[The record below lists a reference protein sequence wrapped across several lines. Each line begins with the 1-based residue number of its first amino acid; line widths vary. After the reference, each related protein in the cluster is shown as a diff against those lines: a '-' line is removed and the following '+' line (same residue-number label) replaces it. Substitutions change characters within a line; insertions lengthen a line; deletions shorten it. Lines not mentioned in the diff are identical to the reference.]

1 MGLLPESKAQ
11 GTGPVLGASDEHS
24 VDLARVM
31 GPVQVAPRPME
42 PLSSPSAHYAG
53 DSHSAMRTTALTTL
67 PLVATNRAERGERKS
82 KFHPKISTVSRRP
95 PSGSELKDAARFP
108 SSSATRRWRRGTPPP
123 TSMADPRRSPE
134 SLLCLW
140 PLIAFKPLDSL
151 RTGEIA
157 LNGSQR
163 KWAAANLGGRV
174 TVSRY
179 QPPADTASF
188 NLVFLALDLTTSLT
202 IRKATE
208 LKADEFGRY
217 LKNRYSG
224 QVISPGQIVSTRFE
238 NIKYACR
245 VTLSIGADHMNPQGF
260 LSRDTNIAFEAAAGR
275 IKIVNQDPRP
285 PPIIK
290 DTIDLKRMGIGGLSH
305 HIGIRNVRGMLL
317 FGPPG
322 NGKTMIARKVANLLN
337 AKVQTVS
344 GPSLLDPYFGTTE
357 RNVRELFEPI
367 IKDQVKLGEKSPL
380 HVIIFDEFDAIA
392 MKRGRSSGSGHT
404 DIMVNQLLTMM
415 DGLTPLDNL
424 LVFATTNR
432 RDLID
437 EAFLRPGRLEI
448 EIEIGL
454 PDLAARQEILEIHTA
469 KLLENHYLDGDVSIE
484 NLAHRTD
491 GYSGAMLEGVVKSAV
506 SAALQRNIAPNHL
519 VWTGDYNAFKVLES
533 DFVAAVTENILR
545 HWFGLL
551 ICKRFRTGGV
561 GTKCPRVS
569 MSGGHAYTFGRLSRA
584 RNSEGKK
591 KSVAWQHFT
600 MVAETIG
607 TDMPKAACNYC
618 KKEYFAN
625 GGDEDGGDQDV
636 ISVQNEISI
645 CTRGRGRK
653 RLRMLGPPSSEDWKD
668 AKCLTEFLRLFY
680 NATLKLSGAQY
691 TTSNQFFHEL
701 VALQQN
707 IMTMTE
713 SNDRIL
719 SSMAFRMLSKFTKYW
734 SIM

>member
-1 MGLLPESKAQ
+1 
-11 GTGPVLGASDEHS
+11 
-24 VDLARVM
+24 
-31 GPVQVAPRPME
+31 
-42 PLSSPSAHYAG
+42 
-53 DSHSAMRTTALTTL
+53 
-67 PLVATNRAERGERKS
+67 
-82 KFHPKISTVSRRP
+82 
-95 PSGSELKDAARFP
+95 
-108 SSSATRRWRRGTPPP
+108 
-123 TSMADPRRSPE
+123 MADPRRSPE

-337 AKVQTVS
+337 AKVQ
-344 GPSLLDPYFGTTE
+344 
-357 RNVRELFEPI
+357 
-367 IKDQVKLGEKSPL
+367 
-380 HVIIFDEFDAIA
+380 
-392 MKRGRSSGSGHT
+392 KRGRSIDSGRT

-533 DFVAAVTENILR
+533 DFVAAVTE
-545 HWFGLL
+545 
-551 ICKRFRTGGV
+551 V
-561 GTKCPRVS
+561 
-569 MSGGHAYTFGRLSRA
+569 A
-584 RNSEGKK
+584 REHG
-591 KSVAWQHFT
+591 
-600 MVAETIG
+600 
-607 TDMPKAACNYC
+607 
-618 KKEYFAN
+618 
-625 GGDEDGGDQDV
+625 
-636 ISVQNEISI
+636 
-645 CTRGRGRK
+645 
-653 RLRMLGPPSSEDWKD
+653 
-668 AKCLTEFLRLFY
+668 
-680 NATLKLSGAQY
+680 
-691 TTSNQFFHEL
+691 
-701 VALQQN
+701 
-707 IMTMTE
+707 
-713 SNDRIL
+713 ND
-719 SSMAFRMLSKFTKYW
+719 
-734 SIM
+734 

>member
-533 DFVAAVTENILR
+533 DFVAAVTEVAQHTAALVWTLDLQKVRARSPFAIVSGGYGTPLTVLT
-545 HWFGLL
+545 FLL
-551 ICKRFRTGGV
+551 LCQAVMKME
-561 GTKCPRVS
+561 GTK
-569 MSGGHAYTFGRLSRA
+569 MSLVCRMRYLFAQGVEEERGSECLVHLLNVVQVYQILVDYVNSLLHIAVVLDPIYKLKYVEYCMTRLCG
-584 RNSEGKK
+584 EK
-591 KSVAWQHFT
+591 
-600 MVAETIG
+600 
-607 TDMPKAACNYC
+607 KAAEFAEDLE
-618 KKEYFAN
+618 KKLVELYEYYLEENPNSGHSKHATSAASL
-625 GGDEDGGDQDV
+625 D
-636 ISVQNEISI
+636 ISADLLN
-645 CTRGRGRK
+645 TD
-653 RLRMLGPPSSEDWKD
+653 P
-668 AKCLTEFLRLFY
+668 AKALRL
-680 NATLKLSGAQY
+680 
-691 TTSNQFFHEL
+691 
-701 VALQQN
+701 
-707 IMTMTE
+707 
-713 SNDRIL
+713 
-719 SSMAFRMLSKFTKYW
+719 
-734 SIM
+734 

>member
-24 VDLARVM
+24 VDPARVM

-337 AKVQTVS
+337 AKVQ
-344 GPSLLDPYFGTTE
+344 
-357 RNVRELFEPI
+357 
-367 IKDQVKLGEKSPL
+367 
-380 HVIIFDEFDAIA
+380 
-392 MKRGRSSGSGHT
+392 
-404 DIMVNQLLTMM
+404 M

-533 DFVAAVTENILR
+533 DFVAAVTE
-545 HWFGLL
+545 
-551 ICKRFRTGGV
+551 V
-561 GTKCPRVS
+561 
-569 MSGGHAYTFGRLSRA
+569 A
-584 RNSEGKK
+584 REHG
-591 KSVAWQHFT
+591 
-600 MVAETIG
+600 
-607 TDMPKAACNYC
+607 
-618 KKEYFAN
+618 
-625 GGDEDGGDQDV
+625 
-636 ISVQNEISI
+636 
-645 CTRGRGRK
+645 
-653 RLRMLGPPSSEDWKD
+653 
-668 AKCLTEFLRLFY
+668 
-680 NATLKLSGAQY
+680 
-691 TTSNQFFHEL
+691 
-701 VALQQN
+701 
-707 IMTMTE
+707 
-713 SNDRIL
+713 ND
-719 SSMAFRMLSKFTKYW
+719 
-734 SIM
+734 

>member
-24 VDLARVM
+24 VDPARVM

-533 DFVAAVTENILR
+533 DFVAAVTE
-545 HWFGLL
+545 
-551 ICKRFRTGGV
+551 V
-561 GTKCPRVS
+561 
-569 MSGGHAYTFGRLSRA
+569 A
-584 RNSEGKK
+584 REHG
-591 KSVAWQHFT
+591 
-600 MVAETIG
+600 
-607 TDMPKAACNYC
+607 
-618 KKEYFAN
+618 
-625 GGDEDGGDQDV
+625 
-636 ISVQNEISI
+636 
-645 CTRGRGRK
+645 
-653 RLRMLGPPSSEDWKD
+653 
-668 AKCLTEFLRLFY
+668 
-680 NATLKLSGAQY
+680 
-691 TTSNQFFHEL
+691 
-701 VALQQN
+701 
-707 IMTMTE
+707 
-713 SNDRIL
+713 ND
-719 SSMAFRMLSKFTKYW
+719 
-734 SIM
+734 